1 MKDKSHLENVSDRI
15 IILICK
21 EILKKTE
28 EHDLD
33 DREFIK
39 VCDEVSVKLFGD
51 TMKHIDVDYMS
62 KILEINPDILSNDK
76 DVKLLRPEF
85 NLFKF
90 DYIEKRTEWRLNTY
104 THEMGTYHDD
114 IEPIVDF
121 MSMEGEFDYWD
132 SISRDSDILD
142 SDIED
147 TYLSR
152 KSIVKIN

>member
-62 KILEINPDILSNDK
+62 QILEINPDILSDDK